1 MTIWQTKLAA
11 WLHDPAEKALVL
23 LRDKTGHEWGTVA
36 DLRAALFGSRAMPG
50 PVQPILKRAD
60 WYASA
65 ADRPQWPLEENGARF
80 AAWTQVDFA
89 ATPVLIHPLTGKP
102 HELPPLTDIPPE
114 HLKSVSL
121 DHFNRLI
128 IRDPAGRPDLHKTLL
143 AYWRFG
149 PDTPADDLHHLWQ
162 NLPADTRVPDHSIWA
177 HLDCVPAFAGAMAA
191 EATGTPALLAVSFG
205 PVQGFIAEARTTS
218 DLWAGSH
225 LLARIAWEGMK
236 IVCEKLGPDAL
247 LFPQLREVPL
257 VDRWLRDDMGL
268 PAEWFQGEEWVKGKT
283 DANPLFAAALPN
295 RFVAIVPSDQAAAI
309 AEEIARRVREFV
321 ADLGEATLRKILEE
335 IGEPWRDDLPCVAQM
350 QAQLDGFPEVHWA
363 AVPWSLAEG
372 EEVDDKRP
380 ANATALHAA
389 LARFY
394 PDRGKVGFLDGEAWP
409 VLCKDIELDGAR
421 FYAPN
426 PGTLYPA
433 LYDLLDR
440 VAAAAKT
447 ARTFAPLRQSG
458 YRSTLNGEREWLSLD
473 PTQLTL
479 PPGSRDDT
487 LWTRLAEKR
496 PSWVKPGEHLDGLA
510 AIKRLWPTL
519 FTEEVSGIVGED
531 VRRYVVSTHTLA
543 LAVSLEQWLDK
554 NPRPAMSFT
563 LRNLLE
569 NLPAERTALP
579 RRLAIRLHDDADAQL
594 LCRKLP
600 GVLDTLREQSTDE
613 DCRQRQRVIQAEDML
628 AGSERDMKEL
638 FGAKPETYY
647 GLLLL
652 DGDRMGAW
660 LSGGKDSAPLR
671 YRQCWHPQIRESAAV
686 RGLCE
691 TNPAL
696 RKYLDAYRPPSPAR
710 HGAISEALNHFSLK
724 TARFVV
730 EDCFKGKLIY
740 AGGDDVLAFVCVDDL
755 LPAMTLLSC
764 LYSGRE
770 VPAWLMDRL
779 DGRTLGRFESG
790 NGWLLLDGDL
800 LLTMGDQATASCGAV
815 VAHHQAPLGMVLR
828 TLREAEATAKK
839 AGGRDAFC
847 LRILKRAGGEV
858 GVTDK
863 WFRSPSPPA
872 PAPRPTVGAASP
884 TGFDGVKHASRN
896 PAFAP
901 PVGEGSSAAGLLDA
915 LMRML
920 ANKNVSRRAAYNS
933 VEWLEQLP
941 TRPDAALLRTNLAYQ
956 FARQTKGDELK
967 AHVKGLALELADYAS
982 HHHAGAPAK
991 ALGDMLMTAEFLA
1004 RNTRHPEAES

>member
-11 WLHDPAEKALVL
+11 WLHDPAEKALIL

-36 DLRAALFGSRAMPG
+36 DLRAALFGSRSIPG
-50 PVQPILKRAD
+50 DVKPILKRAD
-60 WYASA
+60 WYAAA

-89 ATPVLIHPLTGKP
+89 ASPVLIHPLTGKP
-102 HELPPLTDIPPE
+102 HELPPLTDIAPE

-121 DHFNRLI
+121 DHFKRLI
-128 IRDPAGRPDLHKTLL
+128 VRDAAGQPDLPKTLL

-149 PDTPADDLHHLWQ
+149 PDTPANDLHLLWQ

-177 HLDCVPAFAGAMAA
+177 HLDCVSAFAGAMAA
-191 EATGTPALLAVSFG
+191 DATATPALLAVSFG

-236 IVCEKLGPDAL
+236 VLCETLGPDAL
-247 LFPQLREVPL
+247 LFPQLRGVPS

-268 PAEWFQGEEWVKGKT
+268 PEEWFQGEDWVRGKT

-295 RFVAIVPSDQAAAI
+295 RFVAIAPADRAAEL
-309 AEEIARRVREFV
+309 AEEITRRVRQFV
-321 ADLGEATLRKILEE
+321 VDLGEATLRKILEE
-335 IGEPWRDDLPCVAQM
+335 IGEPWREELPCVDQM
-350 QAQLDGFPEVHWA
+350 NTQLAGFPEVHWA

-372 EEVDDKRP
+372 EEVDGKRP
-380 ANATALHAA
+380 AETSHLRDA

-394 PDRGKVGFLDGEAWP
+394 PAGEKIGFLDGEAWP
-409 VLCKDIELDGAR
+409 VLSKDIQLEGAKLL
-421 FYAPN
+421 APN
-426 PGTLYPA
+426 PGVLYPA

-447 ARTFAPLRQSG
+447 ARPFAPLRQTG
-458 YRSTLNGEREWLSLD
+458 YRSSLNGEREWLTLERA
-473 PTQLTL
+473 QLAH
-479 PPGSRDDT
+479 PPGSRANT
-487 LWTRLAEKR
+487 LWTRLAEKH
-496 PSWVKPGEHLDGLA
+496 PAWVKPGEHLDGLA

-531 VRRYVVSTHTLA
+531 VRRNVVSTHTLA

-554 NPRPAMSFT
+554 SPRPDMPFT
-563 LRNLLE
+563 LRNLLQSQ
-569 NLPAERTALP
+569 PAERTALP
-579 RRLAIRLHDDADAQL
+579 RRLAIRLLDDADAQL

-600 GVLDTLREQSTDE
+600 GVLDVLREQSADE
-613 DCRQRQRVIQAEDML
+613 DSRQRQRVIQAEEML
-628 AGSERDMKEL
+628 AGAERDMKEL

-660 LSGGKDSAPLR
+660 LSGGKDSAPLP
-671 YRQCWHPQIRESAAV
+671 YRQCWHPQIRESATV
-686 RGLCE
+686 RELCE
-691 TNPAL
+691 ANLAL
-696 RKYLDAYRPPSPAR
+696 RQYLDARRPPSPGR

-730 EDCFKGKLIY
+730 EDCFKGKLVY

-755 LPAMTLLSC
+755 LPAMTLLRC

-770 VPAWLMDRL
+770 VPAWLIDRL
-779 DGRTLGRFESG
+779 DGKTRGRFESS
-790 NGWLLLDGDL
+790 NGWLLLDDEL

-828 TLREAEATAKK
+828 TLREAESAAKK
-839 AGGRDAFC
+839 EGGRDAFC

-863 WFRSPSPPA
+863 WFRTEMPSPPA
-872 PAPRPTVGAASP
+872 PLPLA
-884 TGFDGVKHASRN
+884 
-896 PAFAP
+896 
-901 PVGEGSSAAGLLDA
+901 GEGSSAAGLLDG

-920 ANKNVSRRAAYNS
+920 ARDGVSRRAAYNS
-933 VEWLEQLP
+933 VEWLAQLP
-941 TRPDAALLRTNLAYQ
+941 EKPDADLLRTNLAYQ
-956 FARQTKGDELK
+956 FGRQGGDRE
-967 AHVKGLALELADYAS
+967 LALRLADYAS
-982 HHHAGAPAK
+982 RHHAETPAK
-991 ALGDMLMTAEFLA
+991 SLGDLLMTAEFLA

>member
-1 MTIWQTKLAA
+1 MSVNLWKTKLAA
-11 WLHDPAEKALVL
+11 WLHDPAEKALIL

-36 DLRAALFGSRAMPG
+36 DLRETLFGSRAMTG
-50 PVQPILKRAD
+50 DVKPILKRAD
-60 WYASA
+60 WYAAA
-65 ADRPQWPLEENGARF
+65 ADRPQWPMEENGARF

-89 ATPVLIHPLTGKP
+89 ASPVLIHPLTGASHP
-102 HELPPLTDIPPE
+102 LPPLTDIAPE
-114 HLKSVSL
+114 QLKSVSL
-121 DHFNRLI
+121 DHFKRLI
-128 IRDPAGRPDLHKTLL
+128 IRDATGRPDLHKTLL

-149 PDTPADDLHHLWQ
+149 PDTPAKDLHHLWQ

-177 HLDCVPAFAGAMAA
+177 HLDGVSAFAGAMVAD
-191 EATGTPALLAVSFG
+191 ATGTPALLAVSLG

-236 IVCEKLGPDAL
+236 VVCETFGPDAL
-247 LFPQLREVPL
+247 LFPQLRGVPL

-295 RFVAIVPSDQAAAI
+295 RFVAIVPADQAAGLAEAI
-309 AEEIARRVREFV
+309 TRRVRQFV
-321 ADLGEATLRKILEE
+321 ADLGDATLRKILEE
-335 IGEPWRDDLPCVAQM
+335 IGEPWHDNLPCVAQM
-350 QAQLDGFPEVHWA
+350 QGQLKGFPEVHWA

-372 EEVDDKRP
+372 EEVDGKRP
-380 ANATALHAA
+380 ADATALRDA

-394 PDRGKVGFLDGEAWP
+394 PEGGKVGFVDGEAWP
-409 VLCKDIELDGAR
+409 VLSKEIHLAGIK
-421 FYAPN
+421 FLTPN

-433 LYDLLDR
+433 LYELLDR

-447 ARTFAPLRQSG
+447 ARTFAPLRQTG
-458 YRSTLNGEREWLSLD
+458 YRSTLNGEREWLTLER
-473 PTQLTL
+473 TQLSL

-496 PSWVKPGEHLDGLA
+496 PSWVKPGEHLDALA

-519 FTEEVSGIVGED
+519 FTEEVRGIVDGA

-554 NPRPAMSFT
+554 SPRLAMPHT
-563 LRNLLE
+563 LRTLLKSQ
-569 NLPAERTALP
+569 PAEHTALP
-579 RRLAIRLHDDADAQL
+579 RRLAMRLHGDADTQL

-600 GVLDTLREQSTDE
+600 GVLDALKELANDE
-613 DCRQRQRVIQAEDML
+613 DSRQRQRVMQAEDML
-628 AGSERDMKEL
+628 ASAERDMKAL
-638 FGAKPETYY
+638 FGAKPEAYY

-660 LSGGKDSAPLR
+660 LSGGKDSAPLE

-691 TNPAL
+691 ANPAL
-696 RKYLDAYRPPSPAR
+696 RKYLDARRPPSPAR

-730 EDCFKGKLIY
+730 EDCFKGKLVY

-755 LPAMTLLSC
+755 LPAMTLLRC

-779 DGRTLGRFESG
+779 DDRTRGRFKSG
-790 NGWLLLDGDL
+790 NGWLLLGEEL

-828 TLREAEATAKK
+828 TLREAESAAKK
-839 AGGRDAFC
+839 KGGRDAFC

-863 WFRSPSPPA
+863 WFREK
-872 PAPRPTVGAASP
+872 G
-884 TGFDGVKHASRN
+884 DG
-896 PAFAP
+896 
-901 PVGEGSSAAGLLDA
+901 AAGLLDG

-920 ANKNVSRRAAYNS
+920 ANKNVSRRAVYNS
-933 VEWLEQLP
+933 VEWLAQLP
-941 TRPDAALLRTNLAYQ
+941 EKPDAALLQTTLAYQ
-956 FARQTKGDELK
+956 FARQTKGDELNAK
-967 AHVKGLALELADYAS
+967 MKRLAIDLASYAS
-982 HHHAGAPAK
+982 HHHAEASAET
-991 ALGDMLMTAEFLA
+991 LRDLLMTAEFLA